1 MPPRIRERQ
10 AKQSIM
16 WQVGEGAELTTIGQ
30 KIVQHQYR
38 ISSSITTRLVAQAV
52 VTARREPCDSWSSG
66 RLWSE
71 GTPFQGHGETGSPA
85 SGDES
90 MAGR

>member
-1 MPPRIRERQ
+1 MTAMLGCPLHGWRTTRDRNQALMPIPVLHQ
-10 AKQSIM
+10 
-16 WQVGEGAELTTIGQ
+16 
-30 KIVQHQYR
+30 IVQHLYR
-38 ISSSITTRLVAQAV
+38 ISSSSTTRLVAQAV

>member
-1 MPPRIRERQ
+1 MPPRIRECQ

-16 WQVGEGAELTTIGQ
+16 WRFSERTELATISEE
-30 KIVQHQYR
+30 IVQHQYR